1 MTIALVSPKLSL
13 RRTIIIA
20 AMPLVMGAS
29 AIGCSS
35 SWWQNFIS
43 DPAAQVQTFE
53 AGVQV
58 VLSQAQVAWTI
69 VQPFLPAASAATITQ
84 QYENAVYA
92 VNGALQVL
100 NDAVTA
106 AIAAQQ
112 PTPDFS
118 GLMTAV
124 TNAIT
129 TVIGIVQQYVGNAPV
144 VVDGGAA
151 APAAPAKVPT
161 AVPALTA
168 AQAGLASLQHQIH
181 APAAAHH

>member
-1 MTIALVSPKLSL
+1 
-13 RRTIIIA
+13 
-20 AMPLVMGAS
+20 
-29 AIGCSS
+29 
-35 SWWQNFIS
+35 
-43 DPAAQVQTFE
+43 
-53 AGVQV
+53 
-58 VLSQAQVAWTI
+58 
-69 VQPFLPAASAATITQ
+69 
-84 QYENAVYA
+84 
-92 VNGALQVL
+92 
-100 NDAVTA
+100 
-106 AIAAQQ
+106 
-112 PTPDFS
+112 
-118 GLMTAV
+118 V